1 LPFFFYLK
9 KKQKDH
15 VNEFRSGFVVF
26 WVFWVFFFFLKKKKK
41 KRKERKGKGE
51 GLTIFQS
58 RTCSS
63 DKE

>member
-1 LPFFFYLK
+1 MSSGLVLWFF
-9 KKQKDH
+9 
-15 VNEFRSGFVVF
+15 GFF
-26 WVFWVFFFFLKKKKK
+26 GFFFFFKKKKIQ